1 MRLSWMSG
9 VQGAPLAG
17 VSKAE
22 RGRSPLCKLRVQG
35 SAPRR
40 NFHLKM
46 TCFYSKFQIATGAP
60 DIKIITPV
68 KTTIGVMTVMRERIR
83 VPNVC
88 RFTFQGRVGNV
99 AACLTLGF
107 NVTDHNDIHIRRARY
122 LRVIHCPAR
131 GKREATP
138 ASRSPSLALPPPA
151 ARLSSVN

>member
-1 MRLSWMSG
+1 MSG

-68 KTTIGVMTVMRERIR
+68 KTTIGVMTV
-83 VPNVC
+83 NV
-88 RFTFQGRVGNV
+88 FAYPMFVV
-99 AACLTLGF
+99 
-107 NVTDHNDIHIRRARY
+107 
-122 LRVIHCPAR
+122 
-131 GKREATP
+131 
-138 ASRSPSLALPPPA
+138 SPFRDGSGM
-151 ARLSSVN
+151 

>member
-1 MRLSWMSG
+1 MSG

-22 RGRSPLCKLRVQG
+22 WGRSPLCKLRVQG

-68 KTTIGVMTVMRERIR
+68 KTTIGVMTVNVPR
-83 VPNVC
+83 VHPVHNVC
-88 RFTFQGRVGNV
+88 RFTFQIQGRVGNV

-107 NVTDHNDIHIRRARY
+107 NVTDHNDIHIRRATY
-122 LRVIHCPAR
+122 LRTCDTLPSPR
-131 GKREATP
+131 QT
-138 ASRSPSLALPPPA
+138 RSNACESQSVPGPA
-151 ARLSSVN
+151 ATRRQALVS

>member
-1 MRLSWMSG
+1 MSG

-68 KTTIGVMTVMRERIR
+68 KTTIGVMRRERIR
-83 VPNVC
+83 VPTMFV
-88 RFTFQGRVGNV
+88 V
-99 AACLTLGF
+99 
-107 NVTDHNDIHIRRARY
+107 
-122 LRVIHCPAR
+122 
-131 GKREATP
+131 
-138 ASRSPSLALPPPA
+138 SPFRDGSGM
-151 ARLSSVN
+151 